1 MAAEH
6 HDLCHTQALES
17 TGAAAESEQQPGMD
31 VLIMLTLNDDTDNGH
46 IK

>member
-31 VLIMLTLNDDTDNGH
+31 NADNAH